1 MGQLGWVWFGASA
14 GVAVLY
20 AKDLE
25 SVTQIWIAQGL
36 NRLLL
41 KEYPKVV
48 NMSSA
53 NFQFAS
59 SLSVVLLEGGLS
71 GQRQTLPFS
80 ASNTSGAFTHT
91 AFITQATT
99 LVTTIISNTSS
110 SVDNTVTTITS
121 GYIPQGIY
129 IPQLGTEAST
139 SGSSTI
145 LSSTGSGQAFLS
157 SLIAFDFSENNYD
170 GSINTGSGFYKGS
183 FVENSGYPTP
193 IPFPPFNTDP
203 TGLIENQTQS
213 SFAMGTFPSINRT
226 TFQEKGLLLFTS
238 GAVTGTIFSQST
250 ESSSSTGNIPVHFRP
265 VGMLN
270 KEQLLTK
277 AWVPYLTPD
286 GSFLIDE
293 FSVSNDNILI
303 STTTSAFLISNVAD
317 INAGPRQFLLD
328 RTPQS
333 IPLAPHLVSRGVSYY
348 GTTGAVILTEGVNI
362 SAETGFEDVN
372 VGVFNPAEVIPD
384 TYLRTVTVSKPKI
397 TAAEATRVLAAS
409 AYV

>member
-1 MGQLGWVWFGASA
+1 MGQLGWVWFGGSA
-14 GVAVLY
+14 KVAVLY

-25 SVTQIWIAQGL
+25 FVTQIWVAQGTS
-36 NRLLL
+36 RLLL

-59 SLSVVLLEGGLS
+59 ATSVVFGS
-71 GQRQTLPFS
+71 AVGQRQTLPVS
-80 ASNTSGAFTHT
+80 ATNTSGGRTHT
-91 AFITQATT
+91 AFITKATT
-99 LVTTIISNTSS
+99 LVTTIISDTSS
-110 SVDNTVTTITS
+110 SVDNSVTTLTS

-145 LSSTGSGQAFLS
+145 LNSTGSGQDSLASLIGFDLS
-157 SLIAFDFSENNYD
+157 SNNYD
-170 GSINTGSGFYKGS
+170 GSIGGGIDFYRGS

-193 IPFPPFNTDP
+193 VPFPPFSTDP
-203 TGLIENQTQS
+203 TGLIENQAQT

-226 TFQEKGLLLFTS
+226 TFQQKGRLLVTD
-238 GAVTGTIFSQST
+238 GGVTGLILSQST
-250 ESSSSTGNIPVHFRP
+250 ESSSSTGNIPMHFRP

-270 KEQLLTK
+270 KDQLLTK

-293 FSVSNDNILI
+293 FSISNDNRLI
-303 STTTSAFLISNVAD
+303 ATITSAFLISNVAD
-317 INAGPRQFLLD
+317 IDAGPRQFLLD

-333 IPLAPHLVSRGVSYY
+333 MPLAPHLVSRGVSYY

-362 SAETGFEDVN
+362 SAETGFEDVS